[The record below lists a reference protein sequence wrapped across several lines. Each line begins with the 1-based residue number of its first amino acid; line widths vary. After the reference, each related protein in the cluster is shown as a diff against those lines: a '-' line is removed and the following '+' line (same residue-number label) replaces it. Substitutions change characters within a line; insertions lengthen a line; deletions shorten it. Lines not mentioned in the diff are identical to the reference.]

1 MMSKI
6 DLNSDLGESFGPWK
20 MGMDAEVMESVCS
33 ANVACGFHAGDAEV
47 MIKTVKAAKAAGVA
61 VGAHP
66 GHPDLQGF
74 GRRTMAVTPDEAYA
88 YTLYQIGALRAV
100 CAAQG
105 VPLEH
110 VKAHGALYNQAAK
123 DLALAKA
130 IARATKDAGGDLILL
145 GLANSLFE
153 QAASEEGVLYA
164 AEAFA
169 DRGYMD
175 DGSLVPRSKPGAFV
189 HDLKEAGERMVRLVK
204 EGVIRSAE
212 GKDIHLTAHSIC
224 LHGDNPAAVEM
235 ARHIRKTLE
244 ANGVEVR
251 KIREVLKG

>member
-1 MMSKI
+1 MMHII
-6 DLNSDLGESFGPWK
+6 DLNSDLGESYGQWK
-20 MGMDAEVMESVCS
+20 MGMDSEVMESVCS
-33 ANVACGFHAGDAEV
+33 ANVACGFHAGDALV

-66 GHPDLQGF
+66 GHPDIQGF
-74 GRRTMAVTPDEAYA
+74 GRRNMACTPDEVYA
-88 YTLYQIGALRAV
+88 FVLYQIGALQAI
-100 CAAQG
+100 AGAQG
-105 VPLEH
+105 VKLEH

-123 DLALAKA
+123 DLEMAKA

-153 QAASEEGVLYA
+153 QAAAEVGVPYA

-169 DRGYMD
+169 DRGYMN
-175 DGSLVPRSKPGAFV
+175 DGSLVPRSMPGAFV
-189 HDLKEAGERMVRLVK
+189 HDLREAGERMVRLVK
-204 EGVIRSAE
+204 EGVVKSAE
-212 GKDIHLTAHSIC
+212 GKDIHLKAHSIC

-235 ARHIRKTLE
+235 ARGIRKALE
-244 ANGVEVR
+244 GSGVQIR

>member
-1 MMSKI
+1 MSKI

-47 MIKTVKAAKAAGVA
+47 MIRTVKAAKAAGVA

-88 YTLYQIGALRAV
+88 YTLYQIGALQAI
-100 CAAQG
+100 CGAQG
-105 VPLEH
+105 IRLEH

-123 DLALAKA
+123 DLEMAKA
-130 IARATKDAGGDLILL
+130 IARATKDAGGDLILM

-153 QAASEEGVLYA
+153 QAAAEVGVTYA

-169 DRGYMD
+169 DRGYMN
-175 DGSLVPRSKPGAFV
+175 DGSLVPRSMPGAFV
-189 HDLKEAGERMVRLVK
+189 HVLKESGERMVRLVK
-204 EGVIRSAE
+204 EGVVRSAE
-212 GKDIHLTAHSIC
+212 GKDIHLKAHSIC

-235 ARHIRKTLE
+235 ARSIRKALE
-244 ANGVEVR
+244 DNGVQIK
-251 KIREVLKG
+251 KIREVLMG

>member
-1 MMSKI
+1 MHVI

-20 MGMDAEVMESVCS
+20 MGMDAEVMKSVCS

-88 YTLYQIGALRAV
+88 YTLYQIGALKAG
-100 CAAQG
+100 CTAHG
-105 VPLEH
+105 VHLEH

-130 IARATKDAGGDLILL
+130 IAQATKDAGGDLILL

-153 QAASEEGVLYA
+153 QTAGEVGVLYA

-189 HDLKEAGERMVRLVK
+189 HDFNEAGERMVRLVK

-212 GKDIHLTAHSIC
+212 GKDIHLAAHSIC
-224 LHGDNPAAVEM
+224 LHGDNPDAVEM
-235 ARHIRKTLE
+235 ARHIRGTLE
-244 ANGVEVR
+244 KNGVTVK

>member
-1 MMSKI
+1 MMSRI

-88 YTLYQIGALRAV
+88 YTLYQIGALQAV

-110 VKAHGALYNQAAK
+110 VKAHGACTTRRPRTCPGEGHCPGDEGCRGRPHSPRPGQLPF
-123 DLALAKA
+123 
-130 IARATKDAGGDLILL
+130 RAGRLRRGSPVCRRGLRGPGVHGRRLPRPEKQTRCLRPRPEGSGGAH
-145 GLANSLFE
+145 G
-153 QAASEEGVLYA
+153 ASREGGGHPLCGRKGHPPHGP
-164 AEAFA
+164 FH
-169 DRGYMD
+169 
-175 DGSLVPRSKPGAFV
+175 LPPR
-189 HDLKEAGERMVRLVK
+189 R
-204 EGVIRSAE
+204 
-212 GKDIHLTAHSIC
+212 
-224 LHGDNPAAVEM
+224 
-235 ARHIRKTLE
+235 
-244 ANGVEVR
+244 
-251 KIREVLKG
+251 

>member
-1 MMSKI
+1 MFAV
-6 DLNSDLGESFGPWK
+6 DLNSDLGESFGMWK
-20 MGMDAEVMESVCS
+20 MGMDEDVLKNITS

-47 MIKTVKAAKAAGVA
+47 MIRTVKAAKKTGVA

-74 GRRTMAVTPDEAYA
+74 GRRTLACTPDEAYA
-88 YTLYQIGALRAV
+88 YTLYQIGALQAV
-100 CAAQG
+100 CTAHG

-123 DLALAKA
+123 DPALAQA
-130 IARATKDAGGDLILL
+130 IARATKDAGGNLILL

-153 QAASEEGVLYA
+153 QAAAEVGVLYA
-164 AEAFA
+164 SEAFA

-175 DGSLVPRSKPGAFV
+175 DGSLVPRSQPGAFV
-189 HDLKEAGERMVRLVK
+189 HDLKEAGKRMVRLVK

-212 GKDIHLTAHSIC
+212 GKDIRLRAHSIC
-224 LHGDNPAAVEM
+224 MHGDNPAAVEM
-235 ARHIRKTLE
+235 AAHIRKTLE
-244 ANGVEVR
+244 ENGVAVK